1 MVEVLDAVDVSAL
14 VNDDGVGFGVDDD
27 GVGEDVGEGVGDGVG
42 EGVGEGVGTALHW
55 HFETLL
61 QSVMRLLS
69 KSLQIPNKQEK
80 SK

>member
-1 MVEVLDAVDVSAL
+1 MAEAIIAKMVNSTEKTDLTDADERLD
-14 VNDDGVGFGVDDD
+14 
-27 GVGEDVGEGVGDGVG
+27 
-42 EGVGEGVGTALHW
+42 EGVGEGFGEPVDEGVGEEGATAVHW
-55 HFETLL
+55 QFETLL